1 MHPQPC
7 SCPDLKPPRFQ
18 RKRILRRCSSS
29 PTSCPSCSITG
40 AVPPRA
46 QPQRR
51 RQQSTR
57 KQPAPEG
64 TRAKSPG
71 PAPARYLGIEQKRT
85 VRVDMGRSGQGRES
99 KPTSERGHV
108 REASC
113 GPDHGAVLLYTS
125 SAHRTC
131 AGDERRPRTSAGLV
145 LPLQTPV
152 PATQLPTVN
161 PGRGGGE
168 MCPTCG
174 ARC

>member
-18 RKRILRRCSSS
+18 RKWILRRCSSS

-71 PAPARYLGIEQKRT
+71 PAPARYLGIEQKQT

-125 SAHRTC
+125 SAHRPGVRALETN
-131 AGDERRPRTSAGLV
+131 GDLGPQLASSFPCKL
-145 LPLQTPV
+145 LYLQRNC
-152 PATQLPTVN
+152 QQ
-161 PGRGGGE
+161 
-168 MCPTCG
+168 
-174 ARC
+174 